1 MAIAP
6 PGTSSLTQA
15 MQLILMAM
23 LGGDRH
29 GYAIMVEIEAL
40 SEGAVRI
47 GPATLY
53 ASIKKLLDAGLIEES
68 GERPD
73 AMLDDER
80 RRYYRLTGA
89 GRAAVAAETRRLKK
103 LVRYASP
110 LLKRGSH
117 DFG

>member
-1 MAIAP
+1 MAVAP
-6 PGTSSLTQA
+6 AETPSLTRP
-15 MQLILMAM
+15 MQLILLAM

-29 GYAIMVEIEAL
+29 GYGIMVQIEAL
-40 SEGAVRI
+40 TDGAVRV

-68 GERPD
+68 GERPESE
-73 AMLDDER
+73 LDDER

-89 GRAAVAAETRRLKK
+89 GRAVVAVETRRMQK

-110 LLKRGSH
+110 LLRRVSP
-117 DFG
+117 